1 MKVAIIGAGICGLLT
16 AYLLQKKKPDA
27 SITLFEKRDRVGGNV
42 HTVKFA
48 VGQPGNQ
55 VQYRWAD
62 LGVNDFNIVTYK
74 NIVALLDELG
84 VAYKSIEDSAAYSSL
99 DGAIAYVIDPG
110 YRAGSRHAT
119 TMPAAVQKGF
129 DNFSK
134 QAPIDCQDP
143 TFAEFSIADY
153 IQYRNAHNSDNDPE
167 FYPAEFVRYNL
178 YPRINGMYFVHDTT
192 PSTMSFV
199 AIMGYYS
206 LQEGFGSAP
215 PERVHVEGGC
225 QTWVNALCD
234 RILDQGVTIVHN
246 AQVQVLGNSNS
257 VDLLVNRNRCE
268 HFDAVVMACQA
279 STALKLIKQ
288 GITDDIA
295 GVLSQFDHYNSVA
308 VAHTYA
314 PLLPPDRNIW
324 RTYNILIH
332 GDEMQLRPYTISY
345 VCNRH
350 QNDAVNPNHNNFGN
364 PEFFVTLNPAI
375 PIPESYVLRQADGTL
390 AVAHF
395 THNIVNVATLKAQKF
410 LWTGYGNG
418 IQGQNNLYFTGGWTV
433 GTGLH
438 EECYQSAVGVVDR
451 LLTQSSQRHHRLKL
465 NLAKANRPKM
475 LASLLD

>member
-1 MKVAIIGAGICGLLT
+1 MKVAIVGAGISGLLT
-16 AYLLQKKKPDA
+16 AYRLKKKKPDV
-27 SITLFEKRDRVGGNV
+27 SITLFEKRDRVGGNI

-55 VQYRWAD
+55 VQHRWAD

-74 NIVALLDELG
+74 NIAALLDELE
-84 VAYKSIEDSAAYSSL
+84 VAYKPIEDSAAYSTL

-110 YRAGSRHAT
+110 YQAGSRHAT
-119 TMPAAVQKGF
+119 TMPTAVQKGF

-153 IQYRNAHNSDNDPE
+153 IQYRNAHNPDNDPE
-167 FYPAEFVRYNL
+167 FYPTEFVRYNL

-215 PERVHVEGGC
+215 PERAYVEGGC

-234 RILDQGVTIVHN
+234 RILAQGVTLVHN
-246 AQVQVLGNSNS
+246 AEVQVFGNSNG
-257 VDLLVNRNRCE
+257 VDLLVNHNRFE
-268 HFDAVVMACQA
+268 HFDAVVMACHA
-279 STALKLIKQ
+279 STSLKLIKQ

-295 GVLSQFDHYNSVA
+295 SVLSQFDHYNSVA

-332 GDEMQLRPYTISY
+332 GDDLQLRPYTISY

-350 QNDAVNPNHNNFGN
+350 QNDAAYPDHDGFGN
-364 PEFFVTLNPAI
+364 PQFFVTLNPAV
-375 PIPESYVLRQADGTL
+375 PIPESYVLKRADGTP
-390 AVAHF
+390 AVTHF
-395 THNIVNVATLKAQKF
+395 THNVVNVATLKAQKF
-410 LWTGYGNG
+410 LWTGHGTG
-418 IQGQNNLYFTGGWTV
+418 IQGQNNLYFTGGWTM

-438 EECYQSAVGVVDR
+438 EECYQSAASVVDR
-451 LLTQSSQRHHRLKL
+451 LLDQSLRKHRLKL
-465 NLAKANRPKM
+465 NLAKAHRPKT
-475 LASLLD
+475 LASFLY